1 MYIYCI
7 FILHNTRPIAW
18 QSICDL
24 RSCKAMTLVRFISLR
39 RHFIYF
45 FSMCFFS
52 FFFFFFLSDIICFR
66 WKWERGLQSSSND
79 GKDRS
84 TAFDIFHLASLSVSS
99 QVQQCL
105 LFFFL
110 FFFWEYWKYIRYCK
124 RRGTKEH
131 PLHGHATSGGQ
142 QTNRR
147 AQAHRPAEP
156 RADGQTMMTKRWRD
170 VPPSSCP
177 REREREMAL
186 ILAWWH
192 TTGQPLG
199 CECFPLRW
207 GKRKGGRAGGKE
219 NEVIK

>member
-1 MYIYCI
+1 M
-7 FILHNTRPIAW
+7 
-18 QSICDL
+18 
-24 RSCKAMTLVRFISLR
+24 
-39 RHFIYF
+39 F
-45 FSMCFFS
+45 FLFFS
-52 FFFFFFLSDIICFR
+52 FFSLWHHLFQLEVREGGSNPAVTMERTGAPGLTFFISPVCQCPH
-66 WKWERGLQSSSND
+66 KSS
-79 GKDRS
+79 R
-84 TAFDIFHLASLSVSS
+84 ASV
-99 QVQQCL
+99 
-105 LFFFL
+105 FL

>member
-45 FSMCFFS
+45 FAMCFFS

-110 FFFWEYWKYIRYCK
+110 FFFENTGNISGTVRGEG
-124 RRGTKEH
+124 RRNILSMDMQHPVDNRRTDGPRLIAQLSQERMDRQWWRRDEEMFP
-131 PLHGHATSGGQ
+131 PLHVRES
-142 QTNRR
+142 
-147 AQAHRPAEP
+147 
-156 RADGQTMMTKRWRD
+156 
-170 VPPSSCP
+170 
-177 REREREMAL
+177 ERER
-186 ILAWWH
+186 WH
-192 TTGQPLG
+192 W
-199 CECFPLRW
+199 F
-207 GKRKGGRAGGKE
+207 
-219 NEVIK
+219 